1 MPRIRCSYLGCVY
14 REGDY
19 CNVALV
25 ELDPEDGCL
34 TFTPLED
41 ILLEDDEWDEVLE
54 QEEDLFDA
62 DEDEDDDD
70 DDGYDPSE
78 WN

>member
-19 CNVALV
+19 CNVELV
-25 ELDPEDGCL
+25 ELDPEEGCL

-41 ILLEDDEWDEVLE
+41 ILIEEEDWDEIY
-54 QEEDLFDA
+54 EEEKDLFD
-62 DEDEDDDD
+62 EDEEDD

>member
-1 MPRIRCSYLGCVY
+1 VY
-14 REGDY
+14 QEGDF
-19 CNVALV
+19 CNVELV

-41 ILLEDDEWDEVLE
+41 VLVEESDEWDELY
-54 QEEDLFDA
+54 EEEESLYS
-62 DEDEDDDD
+62 EDEDD

>member
-19 CNVALV
+19 CNVELV
-25 ELDPEDGCL
+25 ELDPDDGCL

-41 ILLEDDEWDEVLE
+41 IIIEEDDWDELYDEEEESLYEEDDEDE
-54 QEEDLFDA
+54 
-62 DEDEDDDD
+62 

>member
-14 REGDY
+14 REGGF
-19 CNVALV
+19 CNAELV

-34 TFTPLED
+34 TFAPLED
-41 ILLEDDEWDEVLE
+41 DLVEENDEWDELY
-54 QEEDLFDA
+54 EEEESLY
-62 DEDEDDDD
+62 DEDEDDD

>member
-19 CNVALV
+19 CNVELV
-25 ELDPEDGCL
+25 ELDPDDGCL

-41 ILLEDDEWDEVLE
+41 III
-54 QEEDLFDA
+54 
-62 DEDEDDDD
+62 EDDDWD
-70 DDGYDPSE
+70 ELYEEEESLYEEDEGDEDDGYDPSE

>member
-1 MPRIRCSYLGCVY
+1 VY
-14 REGDY
+14 QEGDF
-19 CNVALV
+19 CSVELV
-25 ELDPEDGCL
+25 ELDPQDGCL

-41 ILLEDDEWDEVLE
+41 ILIEDDEEWDELY
-54 QEEDLFDA
+54 EEEEGLYKK
-62 DEDEDDDD
+62 DEDD